1 MRDANFFPLYTY
13 AVFPVFAYTE
23 CTVLL
28 APPATELTLI
38 NVHPARTWLNKERV
52 ARVRVCV

>member
-1 MRDANFFPLYTY
+1 MRDAEFFPLHTY

-28 APPATELTLI
+28 APPSTELTLI
-38 NVHPARTWLNKERV
+38 NVHPARTRAERL
-52 ARVRVCV
+52 ARA